1 MLTKSKKAYEN
12 WFRIVGDFPKL
23 YRYSLGSKIE
33 DSFLDMLEYIFSS
46 IYLPPEQKIVT
57 LGRAIAK
64 LNAVQF
70 FLQIA
75 WENKCVQSKQYALLS
90 EQLEEVGKMLGGWKK
105 NLDAPEK
112 KNRNQ

>member
-90 EQLEEVGKMLGGWKK
+90 EQLEEVGKMLGGWRKGLQTK
-105 NLDAPEK
+105 TPAK
-112 KNRNQ
+112 Q